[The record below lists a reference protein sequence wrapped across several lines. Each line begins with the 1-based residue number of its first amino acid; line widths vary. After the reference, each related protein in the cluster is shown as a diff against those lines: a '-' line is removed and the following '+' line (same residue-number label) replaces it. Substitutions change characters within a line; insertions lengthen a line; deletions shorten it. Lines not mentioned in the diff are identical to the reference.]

1 MTSTSATQ
9 SADRRTIDTPQGDGH
24 PAVALAL
31 LVLTLTV
38 AAAALVLVIVNR
50 PEWHVWQ
57 WYFVVDLADAFVF
70 GVVGYVLLS
79 RVRHP
84 VAGLVML
91 CAVGGAFAALSA
103 QWTELLFDHPSA
115 PRLPF
120 LQSMQS
126 WAWIPGTLALIL
138 IVPWL
143 VREGRLGRL
152 GRVLVILGSVLI
164 VSMVL
169 LRWTDPFPWPDGEP
183 IMPLAI
189 KDEAWVARLADIDQ
203 AYMGAIIVL
212 GLIATAA
219 VALRWRAMP
228 IDRRRGL
235 GWLAIGA
242 FLMTISFIPLA
253 LPASWTDWMPEATT
267 PLFHLASQLF
277 FPAALLVA
285 VLGQRLWG
293 VRLAVSR
300 TLVWSMLTALLI
312 GAYVLLVGLSSLLVP
327 GVDDNVQRV
336 AVTALV
342 AAAIGPLRRFV
353 QRRVDHLIHG
363 EAREPM
369 RMVDRIGRGIDA
381 SGTPTE
387 LLVGVLDDLVTSLRL
402 NGATIDVNEPGGGGH
417 RATTGDVSGDDEL
430 VLPLVLDE
438 QLVGAL
444 TVWPRPGERLD
455 GQTERALAA
464 LVPTVAVA
472 AKLASTAEALSHSR
486 ARIAGARDEER
497 RALRRELHD
506 GLGPALAG
514 VTYGLMAARNLMTT
528 DPAAA
533 GALLDQ
539 MVAELDAR
547 IEDVRTLA
555 RELVPPVLLE
565 EGLSAALGEL
575 AERHRLGGLDVD
587 LAIGELPTELPPN
600 LTTALYGIA
609 VEAVRNVVRHADATA
624 CRVELRRG
632 GDGSL
637 VLTVTDDGVGI
648 PDDVESGVGLQS
660 MRERADAIGATLT
673 IAPADGGGTRVE
685 LRTRSSVTL

>member
-1 MTSTSATQ
+1 
-9 SADRRTIDTPQGDGH
+9 
-24 PAVALAL
+24 
-31 LVLTLTV
+31 
-38 AAAALVLVIVNR
+38 
-50 PEWHVWQ
+50 
-57 WYFVVDLADAFVF
+57 
-70 GVVGYVLLS
+70 
-79 RVRHP
+79 
-84 VAGLVML
+84 
-91 CAVGGAFAALSA
+91 
-103 QWTELLFDHPSA
+103 
-115 PRLPF
+115 
-120 LQSMQS
+120 
-126 WAWIPGTLALIL
+126 
-138 IVPWL
+138 
-143 VREGRLGRL
+143 
-152 GRVLVILGSVLI
+152 
-164 VSMVL
+164 
-169 LRWTDPFPWPDGEP
+169 
-183 IMPLAI
+183 MPLAI
-189 KDEAWVARLADIDQ
+189 KSEDWIARFDDIDR
-203 AYMGAIIVL
+203 AFMGATVVL
-212 GLIATAA
+212 GLIAAA
-219 VALRWRAMP
+219 DVALRWRRL
-228 IDRRRGL
+228 DNERRRGL
-235 GWLAIGA
+235 GWLAIGGS
-242 FLMTISFIPLA
+242 LMTIAFLPLA
-253 LPASWTDWMPEATT
+253 LPDTWTDWMPVETT
-267 PLFHLASQLF
+267 PIFHLASQMF
-277 FPAALLVA
+277 FPGALLVA

-293 VRLAVSR
+293 MRLAVSR
-300 TLVWSMLTALLI
+300 TLAWSILTMLLI

-369 RMVDRIGRGIDA
+369 RMVGRIGRGIDA

-402 NGATIDVNEPGGGGH
+402 DGATIDVNEAGGVVH
-417 RATTGDVSGDDEL
+417 RAAVGDMSGDDEL

-472 AKLASTAEALSHSR
+472 ARLASTAEALSQSR

-514 VTYGLMAARNLMTT
+514 VSYGLMAARNMMGS

-539 MVAELDAR
+539 MVSELDAR

-565 EGLSAALGEL
+565 GGLGAALHEL
-575 AERHRLGGLDVD
+575 AERHRLGGLDVE
-587 LAIGELPTELPPN
+587 LAIGDLPAELPTTLI
-600 LTTALYGIA
+600 TALYGIA
-609 VEAVRNVVRHADATA
+609 VEAMRNVVRHADGAS
-624 CRVELRRG
+624 CRVELRRAG
-632 GDGSL
+632 EGTL
-637 VLTVTDDGVGI
+637 VLSVTDDGVGI

-660 MRERADAIGATLT
+660 MRERAEAIGASLT
-673 IAPADGGGTRVE
+673 VAPVSGGGTRVE
-685 LRTRSSVTL
+685 LRTASVVTT

>member
-1 MTSTSATQ
+1 MTLTSDPQ
-9 SADRRTIDTPQGDGH
+9 GADRRAVETPQGDGH

-31 LVLTLTV
+31 LALTLAV
-38 AAAALVLVIVNR
+38 AVGALTLVVINR
-50 PEWHVWQ
+50 PVWTVWQ
-57 WYFVVDLADAFVF
+57 WYFVVDLADAFVY
-70 GVVGYVLLS
+70 GVVGYLLLS

-84 VAGLVML
+84 VAWIVML
-91 CAVGGAFAALSA
+91 CAIGGAFAALSA
-103 QWTELLFDHPSA
+103 QWTELTFDHPSA
-115 PRLPF
+115 PQLDF
-120 LQSMQS
+120 LQSMQN
-126 WAWIPGTLALIL
+126 WAWIPGTLGLIL

-143 VREGRLGRL
+143 VHDGPLRTI
-152 GRVLVILGSVLI
+152 GRVFVAISTVTIATMVIF
-164 VSMVL
+164 
-169 LRWTDPFPWPDGEP
+169 RWTNPFPWPDGDP

-189 KDEAWVARLADIDQ
+189 ESEDWIARFDEIDR
-203 AYMGAIIVL
+203 AYMAVTVVL
-212 GLIATAA
+212 GLIAAA
-219 VALRWRAMP
+219 HVSLRWRRL
-228 IDRRRGL
+228 DTERRRGL
-235 GWLAIGA
+235 GWLAIGV
-242 FLMTISFIPLA
+242 FLMTIAFLPLA
-253 LPASWTDWMPEATT
+253 LPASWTDWMPVWTT
-267 PLFHLASQLF
+267 PIFHLGSQVF
-277 FPAALLVA
+277 FPGALLVA

-300 TLVWSMLTALLI
+300 TLAWSILTVSLVT
-312 GAYVLLVGLSSLLVP
+312 AYVLLVGLSSLLVP

-363 EAREPM
+363 DAREPM
-369 RMVDRIGRGIDA
+369 RMVDRIGRGIDV

-387 LLVGVLDDLVTSLRL
+387 LLVGVLGDLVASLRL
-402 NGATIDVNEPGGGGH
+402 NGATIDVNETGGETH
-417 RATTGDVSGDDEL
+417 RSTIGDVSGDDEL

-455 GQTERALAA
+455 GQTERALAS

-486 ARIAGARDEER
+486 ARIAVARDEER

-514 VTYGLMAARNLMTT
+514 VTYGLMAARNLMST

-547 IEDVRTLA
+547 IEDVRSLA

-565 EGLSAALGEL
+565 EGLAAALTEL
-575 AERHRLGGLDVD
+575 AERHRLGGLDVE
-587 LAIGELPTELPPN
+587 LVIGELPTELPTT

-609 VEAVRNVVRHADATA
+609 VEAMRNVVRHADAMR
-624 CRVELRRG
+624 CRVELRRA
-632 GDGSL
+632 GDGTLLLS
-637 VLTVTDDGVGI
+637 VTDDGIGI
-648 PDDVESGVGLQS
+648 ADHVASGVGLQS
-660 MRERADAIGATLT
+660 MRERADAIGASLSVMQAT
-673 IAPADGGGTRVE
+673 AGGTCVE
-685 LRTRSSVTL
+685 IRTALVTT